1 MHTQIP
7 YPLIIPILF
16 VYLFCIYT
24 RIECNIAGYNY
35 TQQQHLRIKV
45 IAILNDTTGTL
56 LQGRFVDRDCAI
68 GMIVGSGGN
77 ICYLEKVST
86 VSRLAD
92 QTHLE
97 PFGGRNGDS
106 DKIQTIISN
115 CNGGGAGCLPGATNT
130 FGEPE
135 VAIDIECGAFGD
147 DGKINFI
154 HTKYD
159 ETVDKNSLFTNSFTL
174 VYYRPTTNLDAS
186 FHLYSKRHQQ
196 QQVYHQQVSLWQA
209 FFNFHRPASDRCL

>member
-1 MHTQIP
+1 M
-7 YPLIIPILF
+7 
-16 VYLFCIYT
+16 
-24 RIECNIAGYNY
+24 
-35 TQQQHLRIKV
+35 

-56 LQGRFVDRDCAI
+56 LQGRFVDKDCAI

-86 VSRLAD
+86 VSKLAD

-97 PFGGRNGDS
+97 TFGGRTSGDC
-106 DKIQTIISN
+106 DKHTQMSH
-115 CNGGGAGCLPGATNT
+115 CNGGGICPASSNT
-130 FGEPE
+130 IDSDAE

-174 VYYRPTTNLDAS
+174 VYYRPITLSIYLYTQSTGLSQMQRFFYNFS
-186 FHLYSKRHQQ
+186 FHHRH
-196 QQVYHQQVSLWQA
+196 VAH
-209 FFNFHRPASDRCL
+209 SDSE